1 MEFRLTYL
9 FVDWL
14 TIWLKRGRGQTYGC
28 NWDQVMTEI
37 RGRAKKGLGKD
48 WEESEDGTA
57 K

>member
-1 MEFRLTYL
+1 MEFRLTDL